1 MELMID
7 KSTIDKMYLIYRK
20 SCDVINFLRGG
31 LQESA
36 YHAALEW
43 ELTQAGMK
51 VLIEQPFSMWYK
63 GHQLSKGYKLDLVV
77 DDSIIVELKA
87 KEELTSEHRL
97 QLFNYM
103 RLTQISYGMLIN
115 FGQDSIITVERYHY
129 SPQENK
135 ILLMDKYG
143 NEIYQKE

>member
-1 MELMID
+1 MVEKEIL
-7 KSTIDKMYLIYRK
+7 DKMYVIFRK

-43 ELTQAGMK
+43 ELTQFGMK
-51 VLIEQPFSMWYK
+51 VQIEQPFYMWY
-63 GHQLSKGYKLDLVV
+63 KGYKLDKTYKLDLVI

-103 RLTQISYGMLIN
+103 RLTSIQYGMLIN
-115 FGQDSIITVERYHY
+115 FGLNGDIEVERYQY
-129 SPQENK
+129 KPDENK
-135 ILLMDKYG
+135 VLLFDKHG
-143 NEIYQKE
+143 NMVYQ

>member
-1 MELMID
+1 MVDQEVL
-7 KSTIDKMYLIYRK
+7 DKMYVIYRK
-20 SCDVINFLRGG
+20 SCDVINFLKGG

-43 ELTQAGMK
+43 ELNQSGLK
-51 VLIEQPFSMWYK
+51 VLVEQPFNMWYR
-63 GHQLSKGYKLDLVV
+63 GHQLSKGYKLDLVI

-103 RLTQISYGMLIN
+103 RLTNVPFGVLVN
-115 FGQDSIITVERYHY
+115 FGMNGTVSFERYLY
-129 SPQENK
+129 IKESNSVVLIDWQ
-135 ILLMDKYG
+135 G
-143 NEIYQKE
+143 NPVY

>member
-1 MELMID
+1 MVDQEVLE
-7 KSTIDKMYLIYRK
+7 KMYVIYRK
-20 SCDVINFLRGG
+20 SCDVINFLKGG

-43 ELTQAGMK
+43 ELNQSGLK
-51 VLIEQPFSMWYK
+51 VLVEQPFNMWYR
-63 GHQLSKGYKLDLVV
+63 GHQLSKGYKLDLVI

-103 RLTQISYGMLIN
+103 RLTNVPFGVLVNFGMNGTVSFERYVYIQESNSVMLI
-115 FGQDSIITVERYHY
+115 DWH
-129 SPQENK
+129 
-135 ILLMDKYG
+135 G
-143 NEIYQKE
+143 NPVY

>member
-1 MELMID
+1 MVD
-7 KSTIDKMYLIYRK
+7 KVALDKMYVIYRK
-20 SCDVINFLRGG
+20 SCDVINFYNGG

-51 VLIEQPFSMWYK
+51 VLVEQPFSMWYK
-63 GHQLSKGYKLDLVV
+63 GHQLSKGYKLDLVI
-77 DDSIIVELKA
+77 DDSVIVELKA

-103 RLTQISYGMLIN
+103 RLTNIPYGMLIN
-115 FGQDSIITVERYHY
+115 FGMDGIITVERYQY
-129 SPQENK
+129 TKDTNK
-135 ILLMDKYG
+135 VSLFDKFG
-143 NEIYQKE
+143 NYIVQ